1 MDNQSLNRLMK
12 NYKRRDRELDEVW
25 YQVLAVKDADEPE
38 LLAQQLILFNRLAM
52 IYNIEVN
59 SLRMLQR
66 AGEVDKSLPLVYQPF
81 LTNEA
86 ETADKLVY
94 LPVEDEEGIKDRLNS
109 VLTKPITLKTK

>member
-1 MDNQSLNRLMK
+1 MNNKRISILLK
-12 NYKRRDRELDEVW
+12 NYKRRDRELDQVW

-52 IYNIEVN
+52 IYNIKVN

-66 AGEVDKSLPLVYQPF
+66 AGEVDKSLSLEYQPF